1 MRRVPLSGPW
11 ITQKE
16 IDYVTDAVTNAWYT
30 NHNLYQ
36 ERFEEAFKA
45 YFDVPYALCLPSGT
59 SAIHLSLAALGV
71 GPGDEVIV
79 PDVTYMS
86 SASPITYVGATTVF
100 ADVDPD
106 TLCISAESL
115 EECITPQTKAVIAVD
130 LYGNLPDMDAV
141 LDVAKRH
148 GIEIVEDAVEATG
161 AEYKGKKAGTFGDC
175 GAFGFHGSKTL
186 VTGEGGMLVTER
198 EEVYRRAQILKNQG
212 REPGEKMYRNAEVA
226 FTYRMG
232 NMQAALGLAQ
242 VERMDQLIARKR
254 DLFGWYKEEL
264 AGVPGL
270 TLLDE
275 PPEQRGTYWL
285 VTAFISEDYGFQKER
300 LVELL
305 SEFNLDCRPV
315 FYPLSSLPAFEHREQ
330 AQLARERN
338 RVSYQVTPYGINLP
352 SAMNVT
358 RDEVRHVCD
367 ALKGILDQHS
377 RSVSSG

>member
-1 MRRVPLSGPW
+1 MV
-11 ITQKE
+11 
-16 IDYVTDAVTNAWYT
+16 
-30 NHNLYQ
+30 
-36 ERFEEAFKA
+36 
-45 YFDVPYALCLPSGT
+45 GT
-59 SAIHLSLAALGV
+59 VS
-71 GPGDEVIV
+71 
-79 PDVTYMS
+79 
-86 SASPITYVGATTVF
+86 
-100 ADVDPD
+100 
-106 TLCISAESL
+106 
-115 EECITPQTKAVIAVD
+115 
-130 LYGNLPDMDAV
+130 
-141 LDVAKRH
+141 
-148 GIEIVEDAVEATG
+148 
-161 AEYKGKKAGTFGDC
+161 EYNGKNAGTLGDC
-175 GAFGFHGSKTL
+175 GAFGFLGSKTL
-186 VTGEGGMLVTER
+186 VTVEGFMLVTER

-330 AQLARERN
+330 AQRARERN

-358 RDEVRHVCD
+358 QDEVRHVCD

-377 RSVSSG
+377 RSATAE